1 MVVPVKNTITITGT
15 VPTGGFMHGGKAL
28 LKVFERAGVDYLF
41 CSPGTEWPP
50 VWEALAESQERGV
63 EGPRY
68 INCRHE
74 AAAVAMASGYTKVTG
89 KPQAVLLHATA
100 GPLNAAMVLRAAY
113 QERVPM
119 VICCGETSAFGEESR
134 LPDPG
139 NQWIHDLTDIGGPAE
154 LLRRCVKWSD
164 RVTSPTILVQSLERA
179 MQIAVE
185 PPAGPVLLG
194 VPFECMLDEVSLPE
208 DHRANRVARA
218 LAVDET
224 AIEEAAGALLRAHRP
239 VLVTEHVG
247 RDASV
252 VTLLVELCESLAI
265 PVMESFRPAF
275 LNFPRT
281 HPLYLPYDPRRI
293 ESADLVLVADA
304 VSPWYPASK
313 GPKADAKV
321 VFLGDEYPY
330 SRLPFWGYKVDL
342 ALIAPPAATLPRLL
356 SRVKASEG
364 FVGNRASYEQRS
376 RAIREEHDQRFA
388 ALERDAAEHQ
398 SDIPVDPRWL
408 CRALNESIPPDAVIV
423 EETTVHRTLIQNM
436 IRRAQPMSYIA
447 RVTGGLGVSLGY
459 ALGAKL
465 ALKKRPVFVLVGD
478 GGFHYNPVPSCLGL
492 AQEYG
497 LPIVVVVFNNQRYLS
512 MERGLLRYYPEG
524 SAKKSGVHFGGPISP
539 SPDYRLYAEIYGGYG
554 AKVTDPK
561 DIQPAIAK
569 ALEHSAA
576 GRLAVIDVVL
586 SDYQPRQ

>member
-1 MVVPVKNTITITGT
+1 MKID
-15 VPTGGFMHGGKAL
+15 GGKAL
-28 LKVFERAGVDYLF
+28 VKILERAGVDYIF
-41 CSPGTEWPP
+41 SSPGTEWPP
-50 VWEALAESQERGV
+50 VWEALAEAQERGQNR
-63 EGPRY
+63 PRY

-74 AAAVAMASGYTKVTG
+74 ALAVAMASGYTKVTG

-100 GPLNAAMVLRAAY
+100 GPLNAAMYLRAAY

-119 VICCGETSAFGEESR
+119 VVCCGETSAFGEERR

-154 LLRRCVKWSD
+154 LLRRCVKWSE
-164 RVTSPTILVQSLERA
+164 RVTSSTILVPSVERA
-179 MQIAVE
+179 MQIALE

-194 VPFECMLDEVSLPE
+194 VPFECMLDEVSLP
-208 DHRANRVARA
+208 DSNRPNRVARA
-218 LAVDET
+218 FAVDEL
-224 AIEEAAGALLRAHRP
+224 AIQETVDYLLRAERP
-239 VLVTEHVG
+239 VLVTEHLG
-247 RDASV
+247 RDASTV
-252 VTLLVELCESLAI
+252 NLLVELCESLAI

-304 VSPWYPASK
+304 VSPWYPISK
-313 GPKADAKV
+313 GPKADAKI

-342 ALIAPPAATLPRLL
+342 ALIASSAATLASLL
-356 SRVKASEG
+356 SHIKASEG
-364 FVGNRASYEQRS
+364 FVGNRTGYDERF
-376 RAIREEHDQRFA
+376 RRIREEHDKQVA
-388 ALERDAAEHQ
+388 SLQRDATEHKN
-398 SDIPVDPRWL
+398 DVPVDPRWL
-408 CRALNESIPPDAVIV
+408 CQALNEGIPSNAVIV

-436 IRRAQPMSYIA
+436 IPRTQPMSYIA

-465 ALKKRPVFVLVGD
+465 ALKERPVFVLIGD

-492 AQEYG
+492 AQEYE
-497 LPIVVVVFNNQRYLS
+497 LPIIVVVFNNQRYLS
-512 MERGLLRYYPEG
+512 MERGLLRYYPDG
-524 SAKKSGVHFGGPISP
+524 AAKKTGLHLGGPIMP
-539 SPDYRLYAEIYGGYG
+539 SPDYRLYADIHGGYG
-554 AKVTDPK
+554 VKVTDPK
-561 DIQPAIAK
+561 EIQPALAQ
-569 ALEHSAA
+569 ALKHAEA

-586 SDYQPRQ
+586 SDYLPRQ

>member
-1 MVVPVKNTITITGT
+1 
-15 VPTGGFMHGGKAL
+15 MHGGKAL
-28 LKVFERAGVDYLF
+28 VKVFERAGIDYIF

-50 VWEALAESQERGV
+50 VWEALAGLKERGV
-63 EGPRY
+63 DRPKY

-74 AAAVAMASGYTKVTG
+74 ALAVAMASGYTKVTG
-89 KPQAVLLHATA
+89 RPQAVLLHATA
-100 GPLNAAMVLRAAY
+100 GPLNAAMFLRAAY

-119 VICCGETSAFGEESR
+119 VICCGETAGFGEESR

-164 RVTSPTILVQSLERA
+164 RVTSSTILIQSLERA

-194 VPFECMLDEVSLPE
+194 VPFECMLDEISLPE
-208 DHRANRVARA
+208 DNRPNRVARPFA
-218 LAVDET
+218 IDEPAIQEAVDM
-224 AIEEAAGALLRAHRP
+224 LLRAQRP

-252 VTLLVELCESLAI
+252 VGPLVELCESLAI

-275 LNFPRT
+275 LNFPRN

-293 ESADLVLVADA
+293 ESADLVLIADA
-304 VSPWYPASK
+304 VTPWYPVSK
-313 GPKADAKV
+313 GPKADVKV

-342 ALIAPPAATLPRLL
+342 ALIAPPAATLARLL
-356 SRVKASEG
+356 SCIKASEG
-364 FVGNRASYEQRS
+364 FVGNRPAYEERS
-376 RAIREEHDQRFA
+376 RRIREEHGKQVAAMQREA
-388 ALERDAAEHQ
+388 VEHKN
-398 SDIPVDPRWL
+398 DTPVDPRWL
-408 CRALNESIPPDAVIV
+408 CQALNESIPANAVIV

-436 IRRAQPMSYIA
+436 IPRTEPMSYIA

-465 ALKKRPVFVLVGD
+465 AMKERPVFVLIGD

-492 AQEYG
+492 AQEYE
-497 LPIVVVVFNNQRYLS
+497 LPIIVVVFNNQRYLS
-512 MERGLLRYYPEG
+512 MERGLLRYYPDG
-524 SAKKSGVHFGGPISP
+524 VAKKTGVHFGGPILP
-539 SPDYRLYAEIYGGYG
+539 NPDYRLYADIYGGYG
-554 AKVTDPK
+554 VRVTDPK
-561 DIQPAIAK
+561 DIQPAIAQ
-569 ALEHSAA
+569 ALEHVAR
-576 GRLAVIDVVL
+576 GRLALVDVVL
-586 SDYQPRQ
+586 SDYIPR

>member
-1 MVVPVKNTITITGT
+1 
-15 VPTGGFMHGGKAL
+15 MHGGKAL
-28 LKVFERAGVDYLF
+28 VKVFERAGIDYIF

-50 VWEALAESQERGV
+50 VWEALAGLKERGV
-63 EGPRY
+63 DRPKY

-74 AAAVAMASGYTKVTG
+74 ALAVAMASGYTKVTG
-89 KPQAVLLHATA
+89 RPQAVLLHATA
-100 GPLNAAMVLRAAY
+100 GPLNAAMFLRAAY

-119 VICCGETSAFGEESR
+119 VICCGETAGFGEESR

-164 RVTSPTILVQSLERA
+164 RVTSSTILIQSLERA

-194 VPFECMLDEVSLPE
+194 VPFECMLDEISLPE
-208 DHRANRVARA
+208 DNRPNRVARPFA
-218 LAVDET
+218 IDEPAIQEAVDM
-224 AIEEAAGALLRAHRP
+224 LLRAQRP

-252 VTLLVELCESLAI
+252 VGPLVELCESLAI

-275 LNFPRT
+275 LNFPRS

-293 ESADLVLVADA
+293 ESADLVLIADA
-304 VSPWYPASK
+304 VTPWYPVSK
-313 GPKADAKV
+313 GPKADVKV

-342 ALIAPPAATLPRLL
+342 ALIAPPAATLARLL
-356 SRVKASEG
+356 SCIKASEG
-364 FVGNRASYEQRS
+364 FVGNRPAYEERS
-376 RAIREEHDQRFA
+376 RRIREEHDKQVAAMQREA
-388 ALERDAAEHQ
+388 VEHKNDA
-398 SDIPVDPRWL
+398 PVDPRWL
-408 CRALNESIPPDAVIV
+408 CQALNESIPANAVIV

-436 IRRAQPMSYIA
+436 IPRTEPMSYIA

-465 ALKKRPVFVLVGD
+465 AMKERPVFVLIGD

-492 AQEYG
+492 AQEYE
-497 LPIVVVVFNNQRYLS
+497 LPIIVVVFNNQRYLS
-512 MERGLLRYYPEG
+512 MERGLLKYYPDG
-524 SAKKSGVHFGGPISP
+524 VSKKTGVHFGGPILP
-539 SPDYRLYAEIYGGYG
+539 NPDYRLYADIYGGYG
-554 AKVTDPK
+554 VRVTDPK
-561 DIQPAIAK
+561 DIQPAIAQ
-569 ALEHSAA
+569 ALEHVAR
-576 GRLAVIDVVL
+576 GRLALVDVVL
-586 SDYQPRQ
+586 SDYIPR